1 MIILSQKKDMIG
13 GRYPDETKVE
23 ISGAGISATR
33 VCYITS
39 SDTSD
44 FKLNQQPKN
53 RWGREMMKMK
63 KLWVTLSVVL
73 SFMLVFAACDPVGG
87 LNLNNVMKSPL
98 EQISYE
104 GRTSISIEII
114 PGEDLWLPDNEILG
128 MLSFIPNIEINIDEY
143 KQQDLMTASMAGD
156 ISFAGLSIPF
166 AVSVTPRE
174 IVIAVE
180 GIERPFVIDTAASLT
195 ELDIELDTAQY
206 NEMSLG
212 FTKSLYNYL
221 IPNLPN
227 PDTIEVM
234 FDTTEINGVVQNLR
248 KIHAEIYG
256 HEVFKLIEKL
266 LDNLLKNE
274 QALRKF
280 VEETYDISKPLLVQV
295 FSGLKQSFEME
306 EWAEPEDTFI
316 FDLLL
321 AYVDNK
327 TLVTEFMQTTLKQ
340 IYAFVRGQ
348 LDAMKNEAEYDML
361 NESSYVFADL
371 YVSANSQIVRADYEI
386 FLSPNAEAGGIA
398 INMSTEKWNINQPVE
413 VDLLSSENGIYIS
426 EFMDEEEIL
435 NAVDG
440 QSMIGQLLTAF
451 GLNEK
456 RVYIWLDEADVI
468 IENNTTLIHSFDAYY
483 ELGIDIDW
491 TSYYVDDQIVYTDGN
506 LRVEFPLDRNVM
518 IVNGVEVAIPVG
530 AKKIDYSIY
539 VPLRALA
546 ETFGYEVTY
555 DPVFRTVDLV
565 KTYF

>member
-1 MIILSQKKDMIG
+1 
-13 GRYPDETKVE
+13 
-23 ISGAGISATR
+23 
-33 VCYITS
+33 
-39 SDTSD
+39 
-44 FKLNQQPKN
+44 
-53 RWGREMMKMK
+53 
-63 KLWVTLSVVL
+63 
-73 SFMLVFAACDPVGG
+73 
-87 LNLNNVMKSPL
+87 
-98 EQISYE
+98 
-104 GRTSISIEII
+104 
-114 PGEDLWLPDNEILG
+114 
-128 MLSFIPNIEINIDEY
+128 
-143 KQQDLMTASMAGD
+143 
-156 ISFAGLSIPF
+156 
-166 AVSVTPRE
+166 
-174 IVIAVE
+174 
-180 GIERPFVIDTAASLT
+180 
-195 ELDIELDTAQY
+195 
-206 NEMSLG
+206 
-212 FTKSLYNYL
+212 
-221 IPNLPN
+221 
-227 PDTIEVM
+227 
-234 FDTTEINGVVQNLR
+234 
-248 KIHAEIYG
+248 
-256 HEVFKLIEKL
+256 
-266 LDNLLKNE
+266 
-274 QALRKF
+274 
-280 VEETYDISKPLLVQV
+280 
-295 FSGLKQSFEME
+295 
-306 EWAEPEDTFI
+306 
-316 FDLLL
+316 
-321 AYVDNK
+321 
-327 TLVTEFMQTTLKQ
+327 MQTTLKQ

-386 FLSPNAEAGGIA
+386 FLSPNVEAGGIA
-398 INMSTEKWNINQPVE
+398 INTSTEKWNINQPVE

-491 TSYYVDDQIVYTDGN
+491 TSYYVDNRIVYTDGN